1 MKVLSYQVWV
11 FLLLIVSQHSV
22 AQRVVTTAAVIENSQ
37 GITSELVAEVI
48 DSDTRVLSSY
58 YSAHVVAIK
67 KVGEQVK
74 EGDVI
79 AELDTQF
86 LQLSEQKKQFEIRQ
100 IEIQVYYLSVE
111 LNRIET
117 LSKTKSV
124 NQSELDQLTYEL
136 KSAQT
141 KLSELKA
148 SLTEIQRYIALSTIR
163 ATENGFVAETFV
175 RKGEYL
181 QQGDAIARVNSFN
194 DIELVSQLPIE
205 LLDYIDEQ
213 AEFIIESELQVPRR
227 IGTAKFAR
235 LVPEVSVGTG
245 SITLLVEPEQALKSE
260 LVLGSNLLIKLSIAI
275 PNSFVIP
282 GDALIPRGENSF
294 VYKLKVDN
302 SVEKAYVKVLA
313 GVNGDYVVTGTL
325 SAGEEVITRGGLGLK
340 SGEVVKVE
348 QRVAQL

>member
-1 MKVLSYQVWV
+1 MKVLSYQFWV
-11 FLLLIVSQHSV
+11 FLLLIVPQHSL

-86 LQLSEQKKQFEIRQ
+86 LQLSEQKKQFEIKQ

-141 KLSELKA
+141 KLSELRA
-148 SLTEIQRYIALSTIR
+148 SLT
-163 ATENGFVAETFV
+163 
-175 RKGEYL
+175 
-181 QQGDAIARVNSFN
+181 
-194 DIELVSQLPIE
+194 
-205 LLDYIDEQ
+205 
-213 AEFIIESELQVPRR
+213 
-227 IGTAKFAR
+227 
-235 LVPEVSVGTG
+235 
-245 SITLLVEPEQALKSE
+245 
-260 LVLGSNLLIKLSIAI
+260 
-275 PNSFVIP
+275 
-282 GDALIPRGENSF
+282 
-294 VYKLKVDN
+294 
-302 SVEKAYVKVLA
+302 
-313 GVNGDYVVTGTL
+313 
-325 SAGEEVITRGGLGLK
+325 
-340 SGEVVKVE
+340 
-348 QRVAQL
+348 